1 MVDFICMGLLDI
13 WAAQTDNYTIKNS
26 CTHWDSNT
34 GPSAYEYSLS
44 VVLLVEISI
53 EYLNTIVLITF
64 LLSVLLNFTIAWYH
78 VEDVVKYFVVY
89 YILLTLYSQQMS

>member
-1 MVDFICMGLLDI
+1 MVDFIFMGLL
-13 WAAQTDNYTIKNS
+13 WTQTDNFIMKNS

-53 EYLNTIVLITF
+53 EYLNSTTF
-64 LLSVLLNFTIAWYH
+64 YLSLLFNFTCAGYH
-78 VEDVVKYFVVY
+78 VVDVVKYFAVY
-89 YILLTLYSQQMS
+89 YI

>member
-1 MVDFICMGLLDI
+1 MVDFIRMGLLDI
-13 WAAQTDNYTIKNS
+13 WAAQTDNYNKNF

-53 EYLNTIVLITF
+53 EYLNNTF
-64 LLSVLLNFTIAWYH
+64 YLSVLLNFTIAWYH
-78 VEDVVKYFVVY
+78 VVDVVKYFVVY
-89 YILLTLYSQQMS
+89 YILLTLYSQQTS